1 MTTLAAPCTH
11 RLASDK
17 SGFHRMLCGVVLVD
31 PDGERWTTDPAL
43 VTCRGCMH
51 ATRQPAA
58 SPDGA
63 RVGGGGRG

>member
-1 MTTLAAPCTH
+1 MTTLAIPCRH
-11 RLASDK
+11 RLASTVN
-17 SGFHRMLCGVVLVD
+17 FQRMLCGVVLVD
-31 PDGERWTTDPAL
+31 PDGERWTTDPAR
-43 VTCRGCMH
+43 VNCHGCLR